1 MRIFAAVI
9 ATLVA
14 VAAHAQTVFPTKPVR
29 IVVPYA
35 PGGGTDIIS
44 RQIAQKLGEAW
55 GQNVFV
61 ENRPGANGI
70 TGTDLVLKSAPDGHS
85 LVVVVAAHVINS
97 SLQTKMPY
105 DPVADVAPVT
115 LIARSP
121 WVIVSIPTLP
131 AKTLGEFVAYAKAN
145 PGKLRFG
152 SSEPSSRLAGE
163 QFKQLAGINLEHI
176 PYKGGSQIMTDM
188 LGGQIETGF
197 TSTLTVL
204 QHYKSGKLK
213 VLAVAGKAR
222 HASMPDVPT
231 AIEAGYPEYETYAW
245 YGMYAPKGTP
255 KEIVARIQ
263 QEIARVVKR
272 PDTEE
277 RLGQF
282 GAEPIASTPED
293 FAAFTKAESEK
304 FAKLIKAAGIQPE

>member
-255 KEIVARIQ
+255 REIVARIQ